1 MLSQDDE
8 HLFISS
14 INFAEIYR
22 GILAMPEGRRR
33 ANLEAWF
40 TGPLG
45 PQSLFAGRILP
56 FDEDAALAWGALM
69 AAGRAA
75 GKPRSDIDTFV
86 AAIALAN
93 DCVVVTDNAKHF
105 DGVRTINPMRSAI

>member
-1 MLSQDDE
+1 
-8 HLFISS
+8 
-14 INFAEIYR
+14 
-22 GILAMPEGRRR
+22 
-33 ANLEAWF
+33 
-40 TGPLG
+40 
-45 PQSLFAGRILP
+45 
-56 FDEDAALAWGALM
+56 M